1 MIQGVNIIGGKVNIA
16 STNTAGGE
24 GSEPSLPL
32 HLPPL
37 AGVLRKI
44 FLDGLKTDLNAAKI
58 KITTLQNCKPTKK
71 FM

>member
-32 HLPPL
+32 HLPPSRSL
-37 AGVLRKI
+37 TKNFSRWA
-44 FLDGLKTDLNAAKI
+44 KTDLNAAKI
-58 KITTLQNCKPTKK
+58 KIITLQNCKPTKK

>member
-32 HLPPL
+32 HLPPSRSL
-37 AGVLRKI
+37 TKKFSRW
-44 FLDGLKTDLNAAKI
+44 DLNAAKI
-58 KITTLQNCKPTKK
+58 KIITLQNCKPTKK

>member
-16 STNTAGGE
+16 STNTAGGRAL
-24 GSEPSLPL
+24 SHPSPSTS
-32 HLPPL
+32 PL

-58 KITTLQNCKPTKK
+58 KIITLQNCKPTKK